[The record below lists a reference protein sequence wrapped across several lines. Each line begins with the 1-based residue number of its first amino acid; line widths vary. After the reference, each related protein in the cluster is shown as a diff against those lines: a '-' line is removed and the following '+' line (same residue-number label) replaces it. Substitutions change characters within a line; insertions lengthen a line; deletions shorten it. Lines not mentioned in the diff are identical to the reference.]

1 MIAHAAFFKAL
12 SNLRETDAQWH
23 QVFAGLCVL
32 RLVDSFKEYP
42 SRAAANEPTTIRSAQ
57 LAAAR
62 MSEGDCRRA
71 PLLRILELL
80 KTQGKLT
87 REIGKELLAYGK
99 SLDLEG
105 EWALA
110 ADVFQTAAASF
121 DQHDDTELI
130 IEASTA
136 LGAAA
141 RNTGDWSLSD
151 RGYANAQHLADTI
164 GNRAMSLTV
173 RVGVAGSHMLHG
185 NLPAAEDEL
194 EGVMAEARQHN
205 LQNVEALALHAQASV
220 AHSREDYQRAI
231 HLAYRSLEL
240 NTNKTARERI
250 LGDIAAAYAGLGMS
264 EAAHNG
270 YSIVAVT
277 SPHQWVRW
285 QATLNLMELA
295 ISEGDERLFDE
306 YVRQMDGAALDP
318 RLSSYLLYFRGLGY
332 QRFGRENAEFELRRA
347 LESASTNQLHQLA
360 FEIEQSLK
368 SVEPTSTPDD
378 RAAAVEIPAEENEEL
393 QRIAEVLAHLRDAAL
408 VDQA

>member
-121 DQHDDTELI
+121 DQHDDTELV

-141 RNTGDWSLSD
+141 RNTGDWNLSD

-164 GNRAMSLTV
+164 GNRALSLTV

-194 EGVMAEARQHN
+194 EGVMAEARQHS
-205 LQNVEALALHAQASV
+205 LQNVEALALHNQASV
-220 AHSREDYQRAI
+220 AHLRGDYQRAI

-240 NTNKTARERI
+240 NINQTDRERI
-250 LGDIAAAYAGLGMS
+250 LGDIAAAYAGLGMR
-264 EAAHNG
+264 EAARNG

-285 QATLNLMELA
+285 QATINLMELA
-295 ISEGDERLFDE
+295 ISDGDERLFDD
-306 YVRQMDGAALDP
+306 YVGQMEDAALDP
-318 RLSSYLLYFRGLGY
+318 RLSSYFLYFRGLGF

-347 LESASTNQLHQLA
+347 LERASTNHLHQLA

-368 SVEPTSTPDD
+368 SVEPASTDD